1 MWYYIYMQLITKQ
14 IRKDTP
20 TRLDPDAELKDM
32 TVTAK
37 FFSPWGAWSWYLI
50 ELDKDNNFAYGIV
63 TSEFCPNGEI
73 GSFSIKELEELDAP
87 FGLAVERDI
96 HFEKVN
102 ALELFNSLQ

>member
-1 MWYYIYMQLITKQ
+1 MQLITKQ

-20 TRLDPDAELKDM
+20 TRLDPNAELKDM

-50 ELDKDNNFAYGIV
+50 ELDKDVNFAYGSV
-63 TSEFCPNGEI
+63 TSHFCPKGEV
-73 GSFSIKELEELDAP
+73 GSFSLNELKELDGP